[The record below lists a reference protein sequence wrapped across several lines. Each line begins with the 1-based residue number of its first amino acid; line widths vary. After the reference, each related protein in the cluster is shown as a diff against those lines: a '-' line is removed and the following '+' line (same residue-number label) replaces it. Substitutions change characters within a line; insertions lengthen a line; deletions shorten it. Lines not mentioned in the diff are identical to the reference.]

1 VTQFQ
6 HAILT
11 SDPAEFEEAK
21 ALLLRLARGRNK
33 MRGAARANAQ
43 LDLFTRVAQS
53 ERWTVDQQLAMAL
66 AFVVGKDLGPQLGTY
81 ASATV
86 DDAWAKDHLLAEHD
100 YEHVTSAGVKMHDED
115 HASRDDLNHIHEKTR
130 VNP

>member
-33 MRGAARANAQ
+33 MRGAAWANAQ

-66 AFVVGKDLGPQLGTY
+66 AFVVSKDLGPQLGTY
-81 ASATV
+81 ASAAV
-86 DDAWAKDHLLAEHD
+86 DDAS
-100 YEHVTSAGVKMHDED
+100 SAGVKMHDED